1 MVSMEKDGCEGYRRI
16 KVVIGMGKLGIRYV
30 HGVNGMGSGC
40 SLSTSVAAVM
50 FIESLMH
57 NS

>member
-1 MVSMEKDGCEGYRRI
+1 MEKDGCEGYRRI